1 MIFLKKRDKYHKNKI
16 CKKDDEMKKINEII
30 EELEQ
35 QDMDANSKVFYTE
48 DEKNSILDYYRQALS
63 ALFLG
68 KKNEVLEK
76 FHELSNLKLFRNIPY
91 SIFFNEIEF
100 IKNKVANE
108 ILLKKDANK
117 LFELFELFK
126 EIENSIAKI
135 LLNSYTQELKIKN
148 ALRIRA
154 IEIFKEKKIIKYYEH
169 HLDWLNNLALS
180 IQNLD
185 INLFPQT
192 NSKLCEFGK
201 WLDNEGKMTI
211 SNNSQYITLK
221 LAHDKLHQLSSRI
234 KSHITS
240 KKEIEYMLILSMLQK
255 CEYISID
262 IGIEL
267 SFIKSSEYMQK
278 AHYDTLTNVLNR
290 NYLDDIYENEFK
302 LAKLTGKR
310 FSVAMCDLDH
320 FKTINDTYGHDI
332 GDIVLK
338 SFATFLKSTLR
349 ETDYIIRYGGEEFV
363 IIFPSTS
370 IENGIK
376 LLERFREKLEHFDI
390 ETNTKII
397 NIAASFG
404 IIEVDPNDS
413 DRYEFNIENSIRKV
427 DEKLYLAKK
436 NGRNRIEF

>member
-1 MIFLKKRDKYHKNKI
+1 
-16 CKKDDEMKKINEII
+16 MKKIDEII
-30 EELEQ
+30 EELQ
-35 QDMDANSKVFYTE
+35 LQIMDANSKVFYTE
-48 DEKNSILDYYRQALS
+48 DEKNSILQYYKKALC

-68 KKNEVLEK
+68 KRDEVLEI
-76 FHELSNLKLFRNIPY
+76 FYELSDLKLFRNIPY

-108 ILLKKDANK
+108 ILLKKDAGK
-117 LFELFELFK
+117 LFELFKLFK
-126 EIENSIAKI
+126 EIENNIAKI
-135 LLNSYTQELKIKN
+135 FLNSYTQELKNKN
-148 ALRIRA
+148 AIRIRA
-154 IEIFKEKKIIKYYEH
+154 IEIFKEKKFIKYYEH
-169 HLDWLNNLALS
+169 HLEWLNNLAFS

-185 INLFPQT
+185 INLLPQT

-201 WLDNEGKMTI
+201 WLSDEGKMII
-211 SNNSQYITLK
+211 SNNSQYLTLK
-221 LAHDKLHQLSSRI
+221 LAHDKLHQLSLRI
-234 KSHITS
+234 KSHISS

-255 CEYISID
+255 CEYLSID

-267 SFIKSSEYMQK
+267 SFIKSSEYIQK

-302 LAKLTGKR
+302 LAKLTGKN
-310 FSVAMCDLDH
+310 FSIAMCDLDL
-320 FKTINDTYGHDI
+320 FKTINDTYGHDS
-332 GDIVLK
+332 GDLVLK

-349 ETDYIIRYGGEEFV
+349 ETDYVIRYGGEEFV

-370 IENGIK
+370 LENGVK

-390 ETNTKII
+390 KTNSKTI
-397 NIAASFG
+397 NITASFG
-404 IIEVDPNDS
+404 IIEINPNDA
-413 DRYEFNIENSIRKV
+413 DRYEFNTENGIRKV

>member
-1 MIFLKKRDKYHKNKI
+1 
-16 CKKDDEMKKINEII
+16 MKKTNEII
-30 EELEQ
+30 EELQ
-35 QDMDANSKVFYTE
+35 LQIMDANSKIFYTE
-48 DEKNSILDYYRQALS
+48 DEKNCILEYYKNALC

-68 KKNEVLEK
+68 KRDEVLETFYK
-76 FHELSNLKLFRNIPY
+76 LSNLKLFRNIPY
-91 SIFFNEIEF
+91 SIFFSEIEF

-108 ILLKKDANK
+108 ILLKKDAVK

-126 EIENSIAKI
+126 EIENNIAKI
-135 LLNSYTQELKIKN
+135 FLNAYTQELKDKN
-148 ALRIRA
+148 AIRIRA

-169 HLDWLNNLALS
+169 HLNWLNDLALS
-180 IQNLD
+180 IHNL
-185 INLFPQT
+185 NTTLFPQT
-192 NSKLCEFGK
+192 SSKLCEFGR
-201 WLDNEGKMTI
+201 WLNAEGKMTI

-234 KSHITS
+234 KSHMTS
-240 KKEIEYMLILSMLQK
+240 KNDIEYMLILSMLQK
-255 CEYISID
+255 CEYLSID

-320 FKTINDTYGHDI
+320 FKTINDTYGHDT
-332 GDIVLK
+332 GDVILK
-338 SFATFLKSTLR
+338 AFATFLKSTLR

-370 IENGIK
+370 IENGVK
-376 LLERFREKLEHFDI
+376 LLERFRENLEHFDI
-390 ETNTKII
+390 KTNTKTI
-397 NIAASFG
+397 NITASFG
-404 IIEVDPNDS
+404 IIEINPNDT

-427 DEKLYLAKK
+427 DEKLYLAKE